1 MKLRHTLVF
10 IRHGETDWNV
20 EHRLQG
26 QQDIPLNDQGR
37 AQARRNG
44 ATLLASVPGVARF
57 EFVTSPLIRA
67 RETMEILRKAMGL
80 PVVDYRVDH
89 GLKEITFGEWE
100 GFTLA
105 ELSAKDAAAV
115 VARESDK
122 WGYQPPRGESYEM
135 LSVRVRRWLE
145 SVERDTVAVSHGA
158 VSRVIRGLIEGLSS
172 EEIPLLDA
180 PQDRFLVVHPDG
192 ATWH

>member
-26 QQDIPLNDQGR
+26 QQDIPLNDRGR
-37 AQARRNG
+37 LQARRNG
-44 ATLLASVPGVARF
+44 ETLLRAVPDVARF
-57 EFVTSPLIRA
+57 EFVTSPLVRA
-67 RETMEILRKAMGL
+67 RETMEILRAAMGL
-80 PVVDYRVDH
+80 SAGGYRIDP

-105 ELSAKDAAAV
+105 ELSAKDAGAV

-122 WGYQPPRGESYEM
+122 WGYQPPRGESYAM
-135 LSVRVRRWLE
+135 LSVRIRHWLE

-158 VSRVIRGLIEGLSS
+158 VSRVIRGLLEGLRS

-180 PQDRFLVVHPDG
+180 PQDRFLVVRPDR
-192 ATWH
+192 AEWH